1 MFLCAINNYVRNYFN
16 VEDTTRTSGFDAI
29 DSSGAYVRFSCE
41 PSTVNPT
48 WMYTAS
54 PMYFYN
60 VFEFAIVTRMFSI

>member
-48 WMYTAS
+48 
-54 PMYFYN
+54 
-60 VFEFAIVTRMFSI
+60 